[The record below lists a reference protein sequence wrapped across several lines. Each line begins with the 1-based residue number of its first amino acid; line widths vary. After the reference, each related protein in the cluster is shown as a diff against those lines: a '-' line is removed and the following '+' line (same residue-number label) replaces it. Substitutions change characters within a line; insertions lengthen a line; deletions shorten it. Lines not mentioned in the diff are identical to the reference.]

1 VSGPEK
7 DTADEVEPDGQGA
20 PAQKLN
26 AHALL
31 EQMGGISGLIYS
43 SLPILVFVPV
53 SSLAGLMPAIFAALG
68 VATLILIWR
77 LIRKDSLQPAFSGFF
92 AVGVSALIAY
102 LVGESKGY
110 FLLGIWSSL
119 LYAAVFAISVLI
131 RRPVVGYVWGWV
143 NQHDRGWRK
152 VRKAVFAFDV
162 ATVTWVVVFGARF
175 VVQNHLYDA
184 DQTGLLGVARIA
196 MGWPLTGVAALVT
209 YLAIRT
215 AQRAVHELED
225 AEGLRAGDAA
235 DVADTVQAPE
245 TTEARTD

>member
-7 DTADEVEPDGQGA
+7 DTADEAE

-31 EQMGGISGLIYS
+31 QQMGGISGLIYS

-77 LIRKDSLQPAFSGFF
+77 LIRKESLQPAFSGFF

-102 LVGESKGY
+102 LVGASKGY

-119 LYAAVFAISVLI
+119 LYAAVFGISVLI

-162 ATVTWVVVFGARF
+162 ATVVWVVVFGARF

-184 DQTGLLGVARIA
+184 DQTGMLGVARIA

-215 AQRAVHELED
+215 AQRALHEQEN
-225 AEGLRAGDAA
+225 AETARADAA
-235 DVADTVQAPE
+235 DAAEAPE

>member
-1 VSGPEK
+1 MSGPEK
-7 DTADEVEPDGQGA
+7 DTADEAE

-31 EQMGGISGLIYS
+31 QQMGGVSGLIYS

-77 LIRKDSLQPAFSGFF
+77 LIRKESLQPAFSGFF

-119 LYAAVFAISVLI
+119 LYAAVFGISVLI

-162 ATVTWVVVFGARF
+162 ATVVWVVVFGARF

-215 AQRAVHELED
+215 AQRALHEQET
-225 AEGLRAGDAA
+225 AA
-235 DVADTVQAPE
+235 TTLANDDAPE